1 MMEETLCETKIF
13 MVMELSIIIII
24 TELIPN
30 FHKSVLT
37 KIPNFINGGNSHWEY
52 AGDKIPPR
60 SLIVQY

>member
-24 TELIPN
+24 TELIQN

-37 KIPNFINGGNSHWEY
+37 KIPNFINGGKFPL
-52 AGDKIPPR
+52 GICR
-60 SLIVQY
+60 